1 MRTLLETVGIPA
13 PRVRELVA
21 HLGIDKSTASRVV
34 RGLRATD
41 PVTSLREF
49 PSGEGLRSV
58 VAACQQHGVTD
69 ADARRAKLCIAALE
83 SQIRSLPG
91 GRAGLATVLVGATP
105 NRSGD
110 RTIASSVSRERA
122 ARRAAFNSQCYLQ
135 GIWVEAA
142 VHGWF
147 LHPGTAPGRA
157 HQAMMNATVGLRRL
171 RTGPPITVGGVY
183 GSPLNET
190 APTRICLDGRPIGD
204 DPTSALL
211 REFCDGPVDRL
222 RAEKNDR
229 AYILWMDSRDPP
241 LDTPA
246 TIALGMKY
254 LDFIETH
261 KSDRFHFAATT
272 YTIRRPTR
280 LLVIEVLVHADLV
293 GLGGPSLH
301 ITLLP
306 QSLPDPIG
314 GPPRNRREILDTNA
328 AFVPM
333 GRGFSRPGTPHS
345 DTYLPMLQHAM
356 RELGWDPR
364 DFERHR
370 LEIEYPLAF
379 VGTQVWFELQE
390 SPPSAGGTTSRIS

>member
-1 MRTLLETVGIPA
+1 MRTLLESVGIPA

-21 HLGIDKSTASRVV
+21 QLGIDKSTASRVV

-41 PVTSLREF
+41 PVTVLREF
-49 PSGEGLRSV
+49 PSGEGLHAV
-58 VAACQQHGVTD
+58 VASCQQRGATD
-69 ADARRAKLCIAALE
+69 ADVRRAELRIAALE

-91 GRAGLATVLVGATP
+91 GRAGLATVLVGAA
-105 NRSGD
+105 NRPCD
-110 RTIASSVSRERA
+110 RTVARDASRERA
-122 ARRAAFNSQCYLQ
+122 ARRAAFNAQCYLQ

-142 VHGWF
+142 VHGYF
-147 LHPGTAPGRA
+147 LHPGSSTDRA
-157 HQAMMNATVGLRRL
+157 HQAMISATVGLRRM
-171 RTGPPITVGGVY
+171 RPGPPITVGGVY
-183 GSPLNET
+183 GSPLTEGV
-190 APTRICLDGRPIGD
+190 PMRVRLDGSPIGD

-211 REFCDGPVDRL
+211 REFCDGPLDRL
-222 RAEKNDR
+222 RAERKDR
-229 AYILWMDSRDPP
+229 AYILWMDKSDPP
-241 LDTPA
+241 LDKPA

-254 LDFIETH
+254 LDFCNTH
-261 KSDRFHFAATT
+261 KADRFHFTATN

-280 LLVIEVLVHADLV
+280 LLVIDVLVHADLV
-293 GLGGPSLH
+293 GLGGPSLY
-301 ITLLP
+301 ITLDP

-314 GPPRNRREILDTNA
+314 GPPRNRRELLDTSA

-333 GRGFSRPGTPHS
+333 GRGFSRPGTPRS

-390 SPPSAGGTTSRIS
+390 SPPSAGGTAS

>member
-1 MRTLLETVGIPA
+1 
-13 PRVRELVA
+13 
-21 HLGIDKSTASRVV
+21 
-34 RGLRATD
+34 
-41 PVTSLREF
+41 
-49 PSGEGLRSV
+49 
-58 VAACQQHGVTD
+58 
-69 ADARRAKLCIAALE
+69 
-83 SQIRSLPG
+83 
-91 GRAGLATVLVGATP
+91 
-105 NRSGD
+105 
-110 RTIASSVSRERA
+110 
-122 ARRAAFNSQCYLQ
+122 
-135 GIWVEAA
+135 
-142 VHGWF
+142 
-147 LHPGTAPGRA
+147 
-157 HQAMMNATVGLRRL
+157 MMNATVGLRRL

-229 AYILWMDSRDPP
+229 AYILWMDSSDPP